1 MNLQHKTANTD
12 RRQLRKHY
20 CRYKDGAEL
29 YSMGLT
35 KFQELAK
42 EAGATIKYQ
51 GCVLVDIDKIDEYLE
66 GFRIY

>member
-1 MNLQHKTANTD
+1 MTLQHRTEKTD
-12 RRQLRKHY
+12 KRQLRKHM
-20 CRYKDGAEL
+20 CRYKEGAEL

-42 EAGATIKYQ
+42 EARATIKYQ

-66 GFRIY
+66 GFRI